1 MPRMLAPRS
10 VDSLSGRSSASPNGS
25 KASLNSYGS
34 ATSRQTSLSNNC
46 HGSQFSMRRSSS
58 RNGSAHSSTHSL
70 RQHMQEPSKQNAVW
84 NIEDQGSVSQGPP
97 SLVNSAVLRE
107 RFSSG
112 SSPRSSLQPPS
123 VQPPANDDALHR
135 YSALHR
141 ATLQHHTNIPVGSNR
156 NYALGRASL
165 QHPTILHPTNSLS
178 GSRSNSFLPSA
189 QIKDEDTWGQFART
203 ENAEKEL
210 GRRSSSKL
218 LSITRTYP
226 ASFSYSRPS

>member
-84 NIEDQGSVSQGPP
+84 NIEDQGSVSLGSP
-97 SLVNSAVLRE
+97 SLVNSDTS
-107 RFSSG
+107 SSG
-112 SSPRSSLQPPS
+112 SSSQSSLQPPS
-123 VQPPANDDALHR
+123 VQPPANSDALHR
-135 YSALHR
+135 Y
-141 ATLQHHTNIPVGSNR
+141 
-156 NYALGRASL
+156 YAIRRASL